1 MKPFHFCGKR
11 WYHQSISS
19 QIYII
24 GDVGQLWLLELGSR
38 NIFVHPQVPFLD
50 GLVLA
55 DRVELVLILQ
65 LDGGDAVGMS
75 FEVDTFLD
83 LSQIPGLDGA
93 VVPARKHPS
102 LRRAKLYHPYA
113 GLVLTDG
120 RSLMVRPVLWDL
132 CQFYLHHR
140 TATFKSL
147 EQVTRDL

>member
-1 MKPFHFCGKR
+1 M
-11 WYHQSISS
+11 
-19 QIYII
+19 
-24 GDVGQLWLLELGSR
+24 ELGSR

-93 VVPARKHPS
+93 VIPARKHPS
-102 LRRAKLYHPYA
+102 FRRAKLYHPYA
-113 GLVLTDG
+113 GLVLPDG
-120 RSLMVRPVLWDL
+120 RSLMVRPVL
-132 CQFYLHHR
+132 
-140 TATFKSL
+140 
-147 EQVTRDL
+147 